1 MAFGEENDPPAWTV
15 EVSTFASSLAKQA
28 KEKASSLVD
37 EAVAFASEAVTVKTR
52 EELALRPEQHHIAL
66 ARQHRDMG
74 VRSTRLEELV
84 VEKRREL
91 EESLVRIEELQAP
104 AACYWLWRHTLDTP

>member
-1 MAFGEENDPPAWTV
+1 MGGLRGGP
-15 EVSTFASSLAKQA
+15 VSGGVLPG
-28 KEKASSLVD
+28 SLVD

-104 AACYWLWRHTLDTP
+104 AASSVFPQEKYF

>member
-1 MAFGEENDPPAWTV
+1 
-15 EVSTFASSLAKQA
+15 
-28 KEKASSLVD
+28 
-37 EAVAFASEAVTVKTR
+37 
-52 EELALRPEQHHIAL
+52 
-66 ARQHRDMG
+66 MG

-104 AACYWLWRHTLDTP
+104 AACLPLRILL